1 MAKKGLRTVALA
13 FQEMSPSEA
22 RAGIDGSVT
31 PKGLTLLTLVGIRDP
46 VRPEVPPP
54 PHPGSKACVCV
65 CVRVCACEVQSSKW
79 QGFIPSLFLSAG

>member
-54 PHPGSKACVCV
+54 PPSWLKGM